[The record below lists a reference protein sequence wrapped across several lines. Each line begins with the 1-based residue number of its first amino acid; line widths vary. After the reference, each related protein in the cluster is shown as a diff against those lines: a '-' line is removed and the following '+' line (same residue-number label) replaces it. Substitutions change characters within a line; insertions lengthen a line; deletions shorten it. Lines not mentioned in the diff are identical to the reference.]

1 MEISNLIDYS
11 KNVCQTCQGT
21 WINETILNSQQKQIP
36 PKVGTGITNFSQQ
49 WKTGNYDRQER
60 MEHVRSSG

>member
-11 KNVCQTCQGT
+11 TNVCQTCQGT
-21 WINETILNSQQKQIP
+21 WINGTILNSQQKQIP

-60 MEHVRSSG
+60 MGHVRSSG